1 VRAYARLVGR
11 FLVVYLPTFAIVGAF
26 RMSIDRAVPA
36 IIILTFVLACLL
48 MLIDARAHGLSM
60 TAFGFRRSAAKFV
73 GYSIALGV
81 PLSLVA
87 ALLLNQFR
95 EPGPLAGL
103 HIAPWLAFVY
113 FGLAAPIQE
122 EVIFRGL
129 LQTGLA
135 ANLLAAGR
143 ASATASFMAVLVVAC
158 LFAAIHLAVGP
169 LTAAC
174 AVVLGLLAGEL
185 RRRSGSLF
193 PAMCCHA
200 LFNLAGLFFAL
211 PK

>member
-1 VRAYARLVGR
+1 
-11 FLVVYLPTFAIVGAF
+11 LPTFAIVGAF
-26 RMSIDRAVPA
+26 RMSIDRAVPTT
-36 IIILTFVLACLL
+36 IVLTFALACLL
-48 MLIDARAHGLSM
+48 MLIAARASGLSM
-60 TAFGFRRSAAKFV
+60 TAFGFHRSAAKFV
-73 GYSIALGV
+73 GYSIALGA
-81 PLSLVA
+81 PLGLVA

-135 ANLLAAGR
+135 ADLAAAGR
-143 ASATASFMAVLVVAC
+143 PNATANLIAVLTVAF
-158 LFAAIHLAVGP
+158 LFGAIHLTVGP

-174 AVVLGLLAGEL
+174 AIVLGLLAGEL
-185 RRRSGSLF
+185 RRRSQSLF
-193 PAMCCHA
+193 PAMCCHS
-200 LFNLAGLFFAL
+200 LFNLAGLFFAI